1 MNITVGHPSRHV
13 PDCKPSMQSE
23 HQSESQGHGW
33 HRSGACTKRSR
44 ICQHASKLC
53 QPRMLV
59 TCSGCSEHVRAHLI
73 SPLPARPE
81 LFRPRSSRARCQLT
95 AGWRCLRLYLIATD
109 AVAAPPRRA
118 GFIASTS
125 LYDAHILRGNV
136 SGLMTARSDIDSAS
150 ASVTRGASLRQH
162 RLGRCAPSATR
173 PTGNKTHCFEGGAHR
188 PFKNGALCV
197 MLAARVRA
205 AE

>member
-81 LFRPRSSRARCQLT
+81 LFRPRSSRARCQLV

-109 AVAAPPRRA
+109 AVAVPPRRA
-118 GFIASTS
+118 RFIASTS
-125 LYDAHILRGNV
+125 LYDAHILKGNV

-162 RLGRCAPSATR
+162 RLGLCAPSATR
-173 PTGNKTHCFEGGAHR
+173 PTGNKCIVSREGRTGPLRTA
-188 PFKNGALCV
+188 PSA
-197 MLAARVRA
+197 
-205 AE
+205 

>member
-125 LYDAHILRGNV
+125 LYDAHILKGNV

-162 RLGRCAPSATR
+162 RLGLCAPSATR
-173 PTGNKTHCFEGGAHR
+173 PTGNKCIVSREGRTGPLRTA
-188 PFKNGALCV
+188 PSA
-197 MLAARVRA
+197 
-205 AE
+205 